1 MPDSTPQV
9 QVPAATAAGGSNVI
23 MLVDVAISVSILH
36 SAASPSSPSKVEDHM
51 RGVPRSQHVTLLKN
65 YIQDKMKQPLPTYV
79 VIQIGSKFQCTIRH
93 ALFPE
98 FTGNRCKGKSEAKQS
113 AAGMAVVFLKNNGH
127 NIV

>member
-1 MPDSTPQV
+1 
-9 QVPAATAAGGSNVI
+9 

-36 SAASPSSPSKVEDHM
+36 SAVSPPSPSKFEDHM
-51 RGVPRSQHVTLLKN
+51 RGVARSQHVTLLKN
-65 YIQDKMKQPLPTYV
+65 YIQDKMKQPLPIYEVT
-79 VIQIGSKFQCTIRH
+79 QIGSKFQCTIRH